1 MKREVLQTERTELE
15 SELIYTLNFDAIGR
29 PKLLF
34 CYRIMINGPEMKY
47 SIWDLLI
54 QSTI

>member
-29 PKLLF
+29 QKLLF
-34 CYRIMINGPEMKY
+34 GYRNCGI
-47 SIWDLLI
+47 
-54 QSTI
+54 TFC